1 MSAPLWTSA
10 EAAAATGGVA
20 VGEWDIHGLSIDT
33 RSLKEGDLFV
43 PLKDIR
49 DGHDFVPAAYEAG
62 AGAAIS
68 ERRIENAPALIVD
81 DSLQALR
88 NLAVAARNRSKA
100 VRIAVTGSVGKTS
113 VKEAI
118 ASICEASG
126 KSHKSIK
133 SFNNHWGVPLTLA
146 GMPKNTQY
154 GVFELGMNHAGELA
168 DLSPLVRPDVAV
180 ITKIAPVHLA
190 HFASVEAIADAKAEI
205 FEGMTVGGTAI
216 LNADDDFFERLSAK
230 AKTKGLKIVSVGT
243 AKGADIHISNPVVTA
258 SGVKA
263 KLSMGGKT
271 HVLNVAI
278 PAPHWIFNG
287 ACSVAAAHAAGIS
300 PAASLKALAKLKPMP
315 GRGETFKTQLGG
327 KSVTIID
334 ESYNANPESM
344 RAAIAGLAYQAGPAR
359 KIAVLG
365 AMGELG
371 KNEIA
376 MHADL
381 SGPLVEAGVMRVI
394 TTGECM
400 RALRGA
406 LPQSLRA
413 AFARD
418 YDFAL
423 EALKDEVEDG
433 DFVLVKGSN
442 AAGLGKLVAGIRNK
456 GQG

>member
-1 MSAPLWTSA
+1 MSMPLWTSS
-10 EAAAATGGVA
+10 EAAIATGGTA
-20 VGEWDIHGLSIDT
+20 IGEWTIHGLSIDT
-33 RSLKEGDLFV
+33 RSIKAGDLFV

-49 DGHDFVPAAYEAG
+49 DGHDFIPAAYEAG
-62 AGAAIS
+62 AAATLS
-68 ERRIENAPALIVD
+68 ERLIEGAPALIVE

-88 NLAVAARNRSKA
+88 DMALAARNRSKA

-118 ASICEASG
+118 AAICKTSG

-146 GMPKNTQY
+146 GMPQDTEY

-168 DLSPLVRPDVAV
+168 DLSPLVRPDVVV

-190 HFASVEAIADAKAEI
+190 HFKNVEEIADAKAEI
-205 FEGMTVGGTAI
+205 FDGMIVGGTAI
-216 LNADDDFFERLSAK
+216 LNADDDYFERLSSQAK
-230 AKTKGLKIVSVGT
+230 AEGLKIISVGE
-243 AKGADIHISNPVVTA
+243 AKDADVRITDPVVKA
-258 SGVKA
+258 SGVSA
-263 KLSMGGKT
+263 TLSIAGKP
-271 HVLNVAI
+271 HELKIAI

-287 ACSVAAAHAAGIS
+287 ACSTAAAYAAGIT
-300 PAASLKALAKLKPMP
+300 PAVSLKALAKLKPMP
-315 GRGETFKTQLGG
+315 GRGETFEAKIGG
-327 KSVTIID
+327 KFVTIID

-344 RAAIAGLAYQAGPAR
+344 RAAIAGLTHQAGSAR

-371 KNEIA
+371 KDEID
-376 MHADL
+376 MHAAL
-381 SGPLVEAGVMRVI
+381 SGPLVEAGVSRII

-406 LPQSLRA
+406 VPQSMRA
-413 AFARD
+413 AFTQD
-418 YDFAL
+418 YKSALKAL
-423 EALKDEVEDG
+423 EDEVQDG

-442 AAGLGKLVAGIRNK
+442 SAGLGKLVAAIKNK
-456 GQG
+456 RHG